1 MSAPFNMGFLSVMG
15 LISVAL
21 FALAALLWTPD
32 KSRDALEAEYAKP
45 PSTFVTVAG
54 LRLHL
59 RDTGDKSAPAL
70 ILLHGFGSSLHTWDG
85 WSAQLQKQYRVVRID
100 LPGAGLTGPDTSS
113 ATGDYSDARSFVVL
127 QALMDQLGV
136 VKASFIGNSVGG
148 RIAWGFAAKHPD
160 LVSKLVLVAPD
171 GFASPGFE
179 YGKAPNVPAVLGLM
193 RYTLPKALLKKNLE
207 PAYGDAKNLSD
218 EIVNRYYDMMLV
230 PGARDAML
238 ERMRQ
243 IMLSDPTPA
252 LKTITAPTLLLWG
265 SKDAMIPMSNAQD
278 YLRALPKSRLVSL
291 DGVGHV
297 PHEESPA
304 ISLLAVEAFLRE

>member
-15 LISVAL
+15 LISIAF

-70 ILLHGFGSSLHTWDG
+70 ILLHGFGSSLQTWDA
-85 WSAQLQKQYRVVRID
+85 WSEQLEKQYRVIRLD
-100 LPGAGLTGPDTSS
+100 LPGAGLTGPDTSGV
-113 ATGDYSDARSFVVL
+113 TGDYSDARGFVVL
-127 QALMDQLGV
+127 QALMDQLGLT
-136 VKASFIGNSVGG
+136 KASFIGNSIGG
-148 RIAWGFAAKHPD
+148 RIAWGFAAKHPER
-160 LVSKLVLVAPD
+160 VNKLVLIAPD
-171 GFASPGFE
+171 GFASPGFD

-193 RYTLPKALLKKNLE
+193 RYTLPKALLKMNLQ
-207 PAYGDAKNLSD
+207 PAYGDPKNLND
-218 EIVNRYYDMMLV
+218 QTVNRYYDMMLV

-243 IMLSDPTPA
+243 IMLSDPTLV
-252 LKTITAPTLLLWG
+252 LKTITAPTLFVWG
-265 SKDAMIPMSNAQD
+265 GKDAMIPISNAQD
-278 YLRALPKSRLVSL
+278 YLRAMPNSRLVSL
-291 DGVGHV
+291 NGVGHV

-304 ISLLAVEAFLRE
+304 ISLVEVEAFLRE

>member
-15 LISVAL
+15 LISIAL

-70 ILLHGFGSSLHTWDG
+70 ILLHGFGSSLQTWDA
-85 WSAQLQKQYRVVRID
+85 WSEQLEKQYRVIRLD
-100 LPGAGLTGPDTSS
+100 LPGAGLTGPDTSGV
-113 ATGDYSDARSFVVL
+113 TGDYSDARGFVVL
-127 QALMDQLGV
+127 QALMDQLGLA
-136 VKASFIGNSVGG
+136 KASFIGNSIGG
-148 RIAWGFAAKHPD
+148 RIAWGFAAKHPER
-160 LVSKLVLVAPD
+160 VNKLVLIAPD
-171 GFASPGFE
+171 GFASPGFD

-193 RYTLPKALLKKNLE
+193 RYTLPKALLKMNLE
-207 PAYGDAKNLSD
+207 PAYGDPKNLND
-218 EIVNRYYDMMLV
+218 QTVNRYYDMMLV

-243 IMLSDPTPA
+243 IMLSDPTPV
-252 LKTITAPTLLLWG
+252 LKTITAPTLLVWG
-265 SKDAMIPMSNAQD
+265 DKDAMIPISNAQD
-278 YLRALPKSRLVSL
+278 YLRAMPNSRLVSL

-297 PHEESPA
+297 PHEEAPTTS
-304 ISLLAVEAFLRE
+304 IVAVEAFLRE

>member
-1 MSAPFNMGFLSVMG
+1 MTAPFNMGFFSVMG

-21 FALAALLWTPD
+21 VALAALLWTPD
-32 KSRDALEAEYAKP
+32 KGRDTLEAEYAKP
-45 PSTFVTVAG
+45 PSTFVSVAG
-54 LRLHL
+54 LRLHV
-59 RDTGDKSAPAL
+59 RDTVDKSAPVL
-70 ILLHGFGSSLHTWDG
+70 ILLHGFGSSLHTWDA
-85 WSAQLQKQYRVVRID
+85 WSAELEKQYRVIRLD

-113 ATGDYSDARSFVVL
+113 VTGDYSDARGFVVL

-136 VKASFIGNSVGG
+136 VKASFIGNSIGG

-160 LVSKLVLVAPD
+160 RVNKLVLIAPD

-218 EIVNRYYDMMLV
+218 ETVNRYYDMMLV
-230 PGARDAML
+230 PGTRDAML

-243 IMLSDPTPA
+243 IMLSEPTPV
-252 LKTITAPTLLLWG
+252 LKTIAAPTLLLWG
-265 SKDAMIPMSNAQD
+265 TKDAMIPISNAQD
-278 YLRALPKSRLVSL
+278 YLKAMPNSRLVSL
-291 DGVGHV
+291 EGLGHV

-304 ISLLAVEAFLRE
+304 LSLVAVEAFLRE